1 MGVNLEE
8 KTLANIN
15 ILLNIRNDAVKFV
28 YDYGS
33 LILEAKRK
41 AIEGKVF
48 KVLTLKQ
55 MLQRLPIALAQV
67 KADNTSENLRNLPL
81 LRKRKY

>member
-41 AIEGKVF
+41 AIEGKV
-48 KVLTLKQ
+48 LTLKQ

-67 KADNTSENLRNLPL
+67 KADNTSENLRNLSL